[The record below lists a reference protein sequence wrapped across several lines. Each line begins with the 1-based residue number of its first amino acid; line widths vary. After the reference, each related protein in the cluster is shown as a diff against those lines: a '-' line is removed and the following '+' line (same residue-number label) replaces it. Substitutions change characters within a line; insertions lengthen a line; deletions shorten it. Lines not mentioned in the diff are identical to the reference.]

1 MDWTVHQWTK
11 SFYIRVRM
19 EENGAVLG
27 RGPPHKGPNPV
38 RDAISQNGPIQGPYL
53 A

>member
-1 MDWTVHQWTK
+1 
-11 SFYIRVRM
+11 M

-27 RGPPHKGPNPV
+27 TGFPHKGPPNPV
-38 RDAISQNGPIQGPYL
+38 QDANSQNGPIQGPYL